1 ARLPDL
7 RRVAARVRVDRVGAL
22 RRQRGRAGL
31 GVDRSAGVAA
41 GRHPDA
47 RNRRGR
53 RVPRQDLPG
62 VEGTTPLSR
71 AGRRRGRRT
80 GAAPR
85 RIRGHA
91 GRAALKREEF
101 DRFADE
107 YEALHA
113 SNVRASGEDPSFFA
127 EYKVL
132 DLRRLALETCVL
144 ERMRC
149 GAILDFGGGV
159 GNSARFLAR
168 EFPEALRL
176 NVDVSLRSLRVA
188 RERREGGAQVAF
200 DGATLPLASGSVDA
214 AMCACVFHHIPED
227 EHVAKL
233 AELRRVLRPGGLLM
247 VYEHNPL

>member
-1 ARLPDL
+1 M
-7 RRVAARVRVDRVGAL
+7 
-22 RRQRGRAGL
+22 
-31 GVDRSAGVAA
+31 
-41 GRHPDA
+41 
-47 RNRRGR
+47 
-53 RVPRQDLPG
+53 
-62 VEGTTPLSR
+62 
-71 AGRRRGRRT
+71 
-80 GAAPR
+80 
-85 RIRGHA
+85 
-91 GRAALKREEF
+91 KREEF

-247 VYEHNPL
+247 VYEHNPLNPLTRRAVDTCPFDENAHLIGARTMRARFHAAGFGSATIRYRLFFPRFARGLRPLERHLHWLPAGAQYLVYATR